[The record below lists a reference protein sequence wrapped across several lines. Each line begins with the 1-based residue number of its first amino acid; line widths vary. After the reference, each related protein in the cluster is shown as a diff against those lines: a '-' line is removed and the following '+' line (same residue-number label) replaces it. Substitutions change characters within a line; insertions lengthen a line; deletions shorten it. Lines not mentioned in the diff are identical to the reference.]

1 MSKKYFSWSTG
12 FKSIIIVDGELFN
25 NDYTIKLHITPI
37 TTNLQ
42 QQGDFFERLKMLFE
56 NVLNNTVVASK
67 DEKLYKLLEKE
78 SNNRFIQLPK
88 QPYDQLMAAVCFTK
102 SNAVMQGK
110 ILINEL
116 ELSSYQGDGITY
128 RIVKE
133 GPEIELLDVDNWFPT
148 KYNNFD
154 PWWLRSDTA
163 TYDKILDKGIYTG
176 HYRWHNQDPIIDA
189 VDKDSANHAK
199 IFEFNPKVLDG
210 DKGKDK

>member
-56 NVLNNTVVASK
+56 
-67 DEKLYKLLEKE
+67 LLEKE

>member
-42 QQGDFFERLKMLFE
+42 EQGDFFERLKMLFE

-67 DEKLYKLLEKE
+67 DEKLYQLLEKE

-110 ILINEL
+110 IIINEL
-116 ELSSYQGDGITY
+116 ELISL
-128 RIVKE
+128 IV
-133 GPEIELLDVDNWFPT
+133 
-148 KYNNFD
+148 
-154 PWWLRSDTA
+154 
-163 TYDKILDKGIYTG
+163 
-176 HYRWHNQDPIIDA
+176 
-189 VDKDSANHAK
+189 
-199 IFEFNPKVLDG
+199 VLT
-210 DKGKDK
+210 